1 MRFAIKSRCQIR
13 AELAG
18 SYATAARLYA
28 EAVANSTQV
37 LDEKKYQDLCM
48 EAREAKQRA
57 EAAGL
62 RFEEHVASHK
72 CHGEPVGDHVPR
84 G

>member
-1 MRFAIKSRCQIR
+1 MRFAIKSECQIR
-13 AELAG
+13 AELAA

-28 EAVANSTQV
+28 EAVATCTQV
-37 LDEKKYQDLCM
+37 LDERDCQNLCM
-48 EAREAKQRA
+48 RAREAQQRA

-72 CHGEPVGDHVPR
+72 CHGER
-84 G
+84 R